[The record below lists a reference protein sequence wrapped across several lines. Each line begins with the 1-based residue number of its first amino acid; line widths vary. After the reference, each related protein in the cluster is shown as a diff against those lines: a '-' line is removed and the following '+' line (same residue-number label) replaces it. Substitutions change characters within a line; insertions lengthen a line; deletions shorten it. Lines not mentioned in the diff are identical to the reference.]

1 MALPPDRQGNTTK
14 GRPSSSPSS
23 SPPNVVQTTQENS
36 DRSVQQCEFAHLLKE
51 YVVIMLWNLMDGQTL
66 IRMSLT
72 LFRFFVYAE
81 IMSKQTSS
89 KLPAVLSATED
100 DIQLLLSAQCHV
112 GSKNCDKQMEPYV
125 WKRRQDGMFT

>member
-1 MALPPDRQGNTTK
+1 MESDGWT
-14 GRPSSSPSS
+14 
-23 SPPNVVQTTQENS
+23 NVDS
-36 DRSVQQCEFAHLLKE
+36 DVADL
-51 YVVIMLWNLMDGQTL
+51 VTL
-66 IRMSLT
+66 
-72 LFRFFVYAE
+72 FVYAE